1 MHSTNDD
8 VSLLPLFSTA
18 AITLLFMAY
27 AFVQSQLW

>member
-1 MHSTNDD
+1 MYNTNDD

-18 AITLLFMAY
+18 AVALLFMAY